1 MCLGVMN
8 ADDIGAASRRRA
20 AAAVAEVRREL
31 FTMVTVVLLEGII
44 AAQPSNKPR

>member
-1 MCLGVMN
+1 MN

-31 FTMVTVVLLEGII
+31 FTMVTVVLLEVLSQLN
-44 AAQPSNKPR
+44 AQPSNKSR